1 MGAEVGFDI
10 EAHWSPGPIRA
21 YPARICIRAK
31 HAQGEASAEIAWDD
45 VAQSLQPFLPALES
59 EEEFPNVVAWAPP
72 VDETATASPT
82 APAEGPESSA
92 ASAEISAAATSQ
104 RAAPMRVQISDAQ
117 SHQDAE
123 RPSSFRW
130 PPIDHRSGKWRVEVW
145 LLFAAFALTGMLAAV
160 TLRGGSGPAP
170 TPFIHLP
177 TRVPGA
183 VARGKHPRHVPLVSV
198 SRRASHSD
206 KVSNRHVSQNPGVR
220 ALGQTPY
227 HAIMPPAALPTVRY
241 HVNAKGAAWEGP
253 VIHVSATNI
262 KVYGLAEHATRSF
275 VVSSSFKSVFSAD
288 GAVSYPMS
296 YVQPGA
302 VVRVFYSYVLGFRHP
317 NAIFIIRP
325 PNRTRR

>member
-1 MGAEVGFDI
+1 MSTPTITVPMGAEVGFDI

-92 ASAEISAAATSQ
+92 ASAEISAAATGQ

-130 PPIDHRSGKWRVEVW
+130 PP
-145 LLFAAFALTGMLAAV
+145 
-160 TLRGGSGPAP
+160 
-170 TPFIHLP
+170 
-177 TRVPGA
+177 
-183 VARGKHPRHVPLVSV
+183 
-198 SRRASHSD
+198 
-206 KVSNRHVSQNPGVR
+206 
-220 ALGQTPY
+220 
-227 HAIMPPAALPTVRY
+227 
-241 HVNAKGAAWEGP
+241 
-253 VIHVSATNI
+253 
-262 KVYGLAEHATRSF
+262 
-275 VVSSSFKSVFSAD
+275 
-288 GAVSYPMS
+288 
-296 YVQPGA
+296 
-302 VVRVFYSYVLGFRHP
+302 
-317 NAIFIIRP
+317 
-325 PNRTRR
+325 